1 MDWRC
6 LQSQGCL
13 HQVGEE
19 EMIIDPMDALNGLQ
33 SAISMVKK
41 ASKVA
46 NDIGGLAPMIGKMF
60 DAKSQATKAMLQA
73 KREKKGSN
81 MGAALQI
88 EMALEQARAFEEELK
103 MLFMQTGKIDVWN
116 KIKARQAEMDR
127 DDAKEMAA
135 LKAADKKAKE
145 KEAEMQEWAMI
156 IGGTAFVILLVFI
169 GINEMMEL
177 CKGARCGR

>member
-1 MDWRC
+1 M
-6 LQSQGCL
+6 
-13 HQVGEE
+13 
-19 EMIIDPMDALNGLQ
+19 IDPISALDGLQ
-33 SAISMVKK
+33 KAISMVKK

-103 MLFMQTGKIDVWN
+103 MLFMQTGKIDIWQ

-135 LKAADKKAKE
+135 LKAEEKKAKQKAQE
-145 KEAEMQEWAMI
+145 DMEMVAL
-156 IGGTAFVILLVFI
+156 IGGIAFVILLVGI
-169 GINEMMEL
+169 GVNELMEF
-177 CKGARCGR
+177 CATTRRCGR